1 MFRSIY
7 KVFALQ
13 EGNVVRESSRGQRVE
28 LTKEHI
34 VEAASS
40 LFVEKGIVNV
50 AFDDIAKAAGY
61 SRTTVYKH
69 FAGKDDIIHY
79 VALRTM
85 ISVHEA
91 MHKAIRLPVRADQ
104 QLRLVS
110 YELMNLCEEKPF
122 YYRTMLEYIDA
133 SPEGRAHNPVLDEV
147 YHVGERLNDDFAQ
160 IVGLGVAQG
169 VFRDDLNV
177 APTGLILWS
186 CLTSLIS
193 LLHNKRKYIES
204 EMLSAQ
210 EFYDYAFNL
219 LLRTVL
225 KGGGAVE

>member
-1 MFRSIY
+1 VFHAPLILAHGEEVEQMSRWKIALSGSGIDLDMLLLLSGDDRFAVR
-7 KVFALQ
+7 KVDGKYILQ
-13 EGNVVRESSRGQRVE
+13 SVE
-28 LTKEHI
+28 
-34 VEAASS
+34 
-40 LFVEKGIVNV
+40 F
-50 AFDDIAKAAGY
+50 
-61 SRTTVYKH
+61 
-69 FAGKDDIIHY
+69 
-79 VALRTM
+79 
-85 ISVHEA
+85 
-91 MHKAIRLPVRADQ
+91 
-104 QLRLVS
+104 
-110 YELMNLCEEKPF
+110 ELMNLCEEKPF